1 TEEISL
7 SEETLKAKTN
17 TSGIEV
23 TKVPDATTTK
33 IPGLPQYPMHHYPVV
48 LPCQPYGGVLPIP
61 FHPVLNGM
69 AYFNQY
75 PFTAGITSYP
85 QFLHVSSL
93 TILRYKD
100 QFKEAVFLAFDS
112 PSWKVNGVADHV
124 LRSLLGSQVH
134 YYPIDQY
141 RLAGKDLVKLIKRWP
156 SVISK
161 CVITLTNKLQDSNAE
176 EYAVLGSEVILFIYH
191 GYSLKKA
198 INELFVKYNIQFS
211 GVSKS
216 FFRISDKD
224 NHACGLRFSD
234 LVSQVGSMSFDST
247 GLHWRYNLMANRV
260 LLLLA
265 LASQNHPN
273 SSTRLLSET
282 AGHFLKNLKSQL
294 PQIRILAISALNTLL
309 KKSPYKL
316 SPGEKSA
323 VLEDL
328 QGNAKSSLE
337 EALTHTFQEEGF
349 FNETLNSLSYVHIIS
364 DSESA
369 SRGGHGGHK

>member
-1 TEEISL
+1 MKLLNMLVEIVKLNILADLLRLFSNAYKANNCLLCFNKGNLKQEDHSNITMHPSIL
-7 SEETLKAKTN
+7 S
-17 TSGIEV
+17 IC
-23 TKVPDATTTK
+23 PQTTGRSK
-33 IPGLPQYPMHHYPVV
+33 SSSSSP
-48 LPCQPYGGVLPIP
+48 
-61 FHPVLNGM
+61 
-69 AYFNQY
+69 
-75 PFTAGITSYP
+75 TA
-85 QFLHVSSL
+85 
-93 TILRYKD
+93 
-100 QFKEAVFLAFDS
+100 
-112 PSWKVNGVADHV
+112 
-124 LRSLLGSQVH
+124 SLLSSASLVR
-134 YYPIDQY
+134 DFTT
-141 RLAGKDLVKLIKRWP
+141 GKALVKLIKRWP

-176 EYAVLGSEVILFIYH
+176 EYAVLGSCSVLASQTVLKQLTTDLKSFSSFIMAILSRYFH
-191 GYSLKKA
+191 FHFPDFQQ
-198 INELFVKYNIQFS
+198 LFVKYNIQFS

-224 NHACGLRFSD
+224 NHTCGLGFSD

-265 LASQNHPN
+265 LASRNHPN

-294 PQIRILAISALNTLL
+294 PQTRILAISALNTLL

-349 FNETLNSLSYVHIIS
+349 FNETLNSLSHVHIIS

-369 SRGGHGGHK
+369 SRGGHRGHK

>member
-1 TEEISL
+1 M
-7 SEETLKAKTN
+7 
-17 TSGIEV
+17 TS
-23 TKVPDATTTK
+23 
-33 IPGLPQYPMHHYPVV
+33 
-48 LPCQPYGGVLPIP
+48 
-61 FHPVLNGM
+61 
-69 AYFNQY
+69 
-75 PFTAGITSYP
+75 S
-85 QFLHVSSL
+85 
-93 TILRYKD
+93 
-100 QFKEAVFLAFDS
+100 
-112 PSWKVNGVADHV
+112 
-124 LRSLLGSQVH
+124 
-134 YYPIDQY
+134 
-141 RLAGKDLVKLIKRWP
+141 LAGKALVKLIKRWP

-161 CVITLTNKLQDSNAE
+161 SVITLTNKLQDSNAE
-176 EYAVLGSEVILFIYH
+176 EYAVLGSCSVLA
-191 GYSLKKA
+191 SQTVLKQLTTKA

-224 NHACGLRFSD
+224 NHTCGLGFSD

-265 LASQNHPN
+265 LASRNHPN

-294 PQIRILAISALNTLL
+294 PQTRILAISALNTLL

-349 FNETLNSLSYVHIIS
+349 FNETLNSLSHVHIIS

-369 SRGGHGGHK
+369 SGCFSAMKLFTFLKEATLISIHQHHM

>member
-1 TEEISL
+1 MAIL
-7 SEETLKAKTN
+7 S
-17 TSGIEV
+17 
-23 TKVPDATTTK
+23 
-33 IPGLPQYPMHHYPVV
+33 
-48 LPCQPYGGVLPIP
+48 
-61 FHPVLNGM
+61 
-69 AYFNQY
+69 
-75 PFTAGITSYP
+75 
-85 QFLHVSSL
+85 
-93 TILRYKD
+93 
-100 QFKEAVFLAFDS
+100 
-112 PSWKVNGVADHV
+112 
-124 LRSLLGSQVH
+124 
-134 YYPIDQY
+134 
-141 RLAGKDLVKLIKRWP
+141 
-156 SVISK
+156 
-161 CVITLTNKLQDSNAE
+161 
-176 EYAVLGSEVILFIYH
+176 
-191 GYSLKKA
+191 
-198 INELFVKYNIQFS
+198 
-211 GVSKS
+211 
-216 FFRISDKD
+216 RISDKD
-224 NHACGLRFSD
+224 NHTCGLGFSD

-265 LASQNHPN
+265 LASRNHPN

-294 PQIRILAISALNTLL
+294 PQTRILAISALNTLL

-349 FNETLNSLSYVHIIS
+349 FNETLNSLSHVHIIS

>member
-1 TEEISL
+1 MTGFVYQFIRVYQLKIL
-7 SEETLKAKTN
+7 S
-17 TSGIEV
+17 V
-23 TKVPDATTTK
+23 
-33 IPGLPQYPMHHYPVV
+33 
-48 LPCQPYGGVLPIP
+48 
-61 FHPVLNGM
+61 
-69 AYFNQY
+69 
-75 PFTAGITSYP
+75 GIT
-85 QFLHVSSL
+85 FGSL

-176 EYAVLGSEVILFIYH
+176 EYAVLGSCSVLA
-191 GYSLKKA
+191 SQTDL
-198 INELFVKYNIQFS
+198 
-211 GVSKS
+211 KS
-216 FFRISDKD
+216 FSSFIMAILSRISDKD